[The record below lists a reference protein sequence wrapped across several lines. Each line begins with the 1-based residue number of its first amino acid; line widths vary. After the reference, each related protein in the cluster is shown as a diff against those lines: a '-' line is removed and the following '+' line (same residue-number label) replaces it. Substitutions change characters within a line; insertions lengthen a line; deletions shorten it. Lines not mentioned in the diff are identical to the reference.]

1 VRLQST
7 DDVLYAVCSK
17 ERIDAHQ
24 PLVRPVPLAV
34 PPLTDRA
41 AELDRV
47 ISEYAS
53 DAIAELG
60 VSPSSFTSDD
70 HAWVRAHAANSLAE
84 VEKATLRLTAIRS
97 SPSASAAAAR
107 LGMSLVPLSRWID
120 RRRQLAHEGVA
131 ADIAGDRDVAPT
143 PTAHR

>member
-1 VRLQST
+1 VS
-7 DDVLYAVCSK
+7 
-17 ERIDAHQ
+17 
-24 PLVRPVPLAV
+24 LAV

-53 DAIAELG
+53 DAIVELG

-70 HAWVRAHAANSLAE
+70 HTWVREHAANSLAE

-107 LGMSLVPLSRWID
+107 LGMSL
-120 RRRQLAHEGVA
+120 G
-131 ADIAGDRDVAPT
+131 APG
-143 PTAHR
+143 